1 MPDTAPSTGVFTV
14 VRYEHETDKTDYLRV
29 TFPRT
34 NGRSDGEILVRPSE
48 YGKRSQFVSRL
59 MDLGALEPDKHKWPT
74 FAEIASGSDPGGV
87 PIVTPTIGWKG
98 EHPNRGFLLPGY
110 WAGDPSAEPLLM
122 PGAREDCIASG
133 VAGDLSTWKRKV
145 ARPAKWSPY
154 VAIALLTSLAGSLLV
169 YCRIRESFI
178 VNLAGQSSTG
188 KSTGTYVAASVWGD
202 AQNLWVWNSTPR
214 SLAEAAAAHKDLCL
228 IPDDTE
234 PAGDGKTSGLE
245 SLQKD
250 IHTLASGKPKRH
262 SKSVSSTDQLP
273 RLTSRCTVLASSPQS
288 VEAYFRE
295 KGWKRTDGDRVRLL
309 EMGVPDASEG
319 GVWKYRPEDEKR
331 TTSELSDALYVAA
344 TKNHGVAGRAWVDY
358 LVSVHATLEEDVAKY
373 SRDFIQRYAK
383 DASGPKL
390 RIVEKVAFLFAVAR
404 IARKA
409 EILPWSTERAREITS
424 FAYQEML
431 KAGFPDEADTT
442 TFVSAMH
449 ARLQTK
455 GVFLKVRD
463 GALNSVDLPADF
475 DGFAHQ
481 KTAKVY
487 VRYDA
492 FVDICEQCLPS
503 RAGGQKQIRS
513 LISALQA
520 SGVLLPGHGR
530 GSTQDVTIAAGQL
543 KFLVFDLK
551 TIRKIA
557 SKS

>member
-1 MPDTAPSTGVFTV
+1 MTDTTPSIGGYSVAL
-14 VRYEHETDKTDYLRV
+14 YEHETDKTDRLRI

-34 NGRSDGEILVRPSE
+34 NGRDEGEIIVRPSE
-48 YGKRSQFVSRL
+48 YNKRSQFIDKL
-59 MDLGALEPDKHKWPT
+59 MDLGALEPGKHKWPT
-74 FAEIASGSDPGGV
+74 FAQIAESANQDCV

-98 EHPNRGFLLPGY
+98 EHPNRGFLLPEY
-110 WAGDPSAEPLLM
+110 WVGDPSAEPLLM
-122 PGAREDCIASG
+122 TGARDDCIANG
-133 VAGDLSTWKRKV
+133 VAGDLLTWKREV
-145 ARPAKWSPY
+145 AVPAKWSPY

-169 YCRIRESFI
+169 YSRIREGFI
-178 VNLAGQSSTG
+178 VNIAGQSSTG
-188 KSTGTYVAASVWGD
+188 KTSGTNAGVSVWGD
-202 AQNLWVWNSTPR
+202 LGNASTWDSTPR
-214 SLAEAAAAHKDLCL
+214 ALAETAAAHRDICL

-234 PAGDGKTSGLE
+234 LAGDGKTSGLE
-245 SLQKD
+245 RLQND
-250 IHTLASGKPKRH
+250 THTLASGKPKRH
-262 SKSVSSTDQLP
+262 SKSVSSNDQLP
-273 RLTSRCTVLASSPQS
+273 RLVSRCTVLASSPET
-288 VEAYFRE
+288 VEAHYRRR
-295 KGWKRTDGDRVRLL
+295 GLKRTDGDRVRLL
-309 EMGVPDASEG
+309 EMRVPDASEG
-319 GVWKYRPEDEKR
+319 GIWKYRPDDEKR
-331 TTSELSDALYVAA
+331 TPSELSDALYVAA
-344 TKNHGVAGRAWVDY
+344 TKNHGVAGRAWIDY
-358 LVSVHATLEEDVAKY
+358 LVGVQATLEEDVAKY

-383 DASGPKL
+383 GASGPKL
-390 RIVEKVAFLFAVAR
+390 RIAEKVAFLFAVAR

-409 EILPWSTERAREITS
+409 EILPWSTECAREITS

-442 TFVSAMH
+442 TFVSALH
-449 ARLQTK
+449 ARLKTK

-463 GALNSVDLPADF
+463 GALNSVELPQDF
-475 DGFAHQ
+475 AGFAHQ

-487 VRYDA
+487 VRYEA

-520 SGVLLPGHGR
+520 TGVLLPGHGR